1 MRRKSTPRSIKSTR
15 ERILKAAIGR
25 FSRSSYEQTG
35 LRDIAADAGVD
46 VAYVHRC
53 FGSKER
59 LFTEALRAAAQITL
73 PDPDGGFAR
82 PLAKHNLSL
91 PPGNGI
97 DIVVR
102 SFSSPEASAVVRQFI
117 QKDFIGPLADKF
129 GQPMS
134 ARIGL
139 VAAFLAGVTIFRK
152 VLRIPLLL
160 ECERGELESLMTMA
174 IEDMTRAP
182 KRSKVSN
189 SRKGFPDE

>member
-1 MRRKSTPRSIKSTR
+1 MRRKSTARSIKSTR
-15 ERILKAAIGR
+15 ERILNAAIER

-35 LRDIAADAGVD
+35 LRDIAADVGVD

-59 LFTEALRAAAQITL
+59 LFTEAVRAAVQITL

-102 SFSSPEASAVVRQFI
+102 SFASPQASAVVRQFI
-117 QKDFIGPLADKF
+117 LKDFIKPLAEKF
-129 GQPMS
+129 DQPVT
-134 ARIGL
+134 ARVAL

-152 VLRIPLLL
+152 VLRIPLLFGS
-160 ECERGELESLMTMA
+160 EGDELESLMANA
-174 IEDMTRAP
+174 IEGVMRAP
-182 KRSKVSN
+182 ERPKVSD
-189 SRKGFPDE
+189 SRKGFSDA